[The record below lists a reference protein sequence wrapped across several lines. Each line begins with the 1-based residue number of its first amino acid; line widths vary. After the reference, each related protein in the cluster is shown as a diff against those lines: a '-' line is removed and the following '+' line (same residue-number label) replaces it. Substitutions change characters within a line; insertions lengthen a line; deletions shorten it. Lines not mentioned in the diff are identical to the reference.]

1 MRYFATAVVL
11 ILMGWGT
18 LASAQSEQSYSDAQI
33 NAAIELGYDDD
44 LDRIMHTC
52 NASVGGF
59 FNKLNEALNS
69 AEGQPLRAWR
79 IHGQPPLARVAQEAD
94 FSRRRYAPRP
104 TPDDV
109 RDLLED
115 DVFTIWAEPDADGD
129 MRTASNLQATN
140 VETVVIRPRGDKDG
154 RQVVQ
159 PLTVDV
165 TDGTVTSNL
174 FGASVQIFGVVA
186 TFSSDA
192 VREIIAQEDMEVLLI
207 TGSGEEFK
215 CNLDDSRL
223 KRGYN
228 PQS

>member
-52 NASVGGF
+52 NAEVGGL
-59 FNKLNEALNS
+59 FNKLREGLTN

-94 FSRRRYAPRP
+94 FSRRRYVPRP

-109 RDLLED
+109 RDLLGD
-115 DVFTIWAEPDADGD
+115 DVFTIWAEPDAGRN
-129 MRTASNLQATN
+129 MRTAINLRATN

-174 FGASVQIFGVVA
+174 FGASVQLFGVVA

-192 VREIIAQEDMEVLLI
+192 VREIIAQEDLEVLLI